1 MPGNVLPNEE
11 ILTDL
16 VTRFILNVPYSEWEC
31 VGVAGLARASN
42 KAPPQDI

>member
-16 VTRFILNVPYSEWEC
+16 VTRFILNVPYSEWEY
-31 VGVAGLARASN
+31 VGSILGENV
-42 KAPPQDI
+42 PQSLI